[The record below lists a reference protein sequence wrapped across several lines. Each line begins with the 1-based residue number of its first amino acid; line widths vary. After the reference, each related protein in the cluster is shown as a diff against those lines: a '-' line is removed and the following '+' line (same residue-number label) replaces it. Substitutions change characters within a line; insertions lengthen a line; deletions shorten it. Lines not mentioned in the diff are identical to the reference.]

1 MNIDHF
7 VLTRFNVRT
16 AAYLKTQR
24 WQGGDVEYL
33 ENRFRLF
40 ERYCLAS
47 MKRQTVAVR
56 WLVFFSELTPD
67 RFRSRILS
75 YSRECPSFEPVFVDD
90 AVAKSQREYDALYEH
105 AVWSR
110 AGADCDW
117 CIMTRIDNDD
127 AFNVDAIKWIRA
139 CAGRIIA
146 GKPEDRFFIVLPSGN
161 SYIAHGCF
169 VQRME
174 IVGNHFPSLVCKR
187 GVAGNPFEISHSRI
201 TRSGTSVYRDGHE
214 HAWLE
219 VVHGGNQLNSFRPR
233 HRAVFM
239 SANAMERLFGVD
251 ENIRFFRAFM
261 FWAVRYL
268 PARVAWRFARIRQK
282 LFPGRNGGLK

>member
-24 WQGGDVEYL
+24 WQGGDMEYL

-40 ERYCLAS
+40 ESYCLAS

-56 WLVFFSELTPD
+56 WLVFFSELTPAC
-67 RFRSRILS
+67 FRSRILS
-75 YSRECPSFEPVFVDD
+75 YSRECPSFEPVFVND

-110 AGADCDW
+110 AGVDCDW

-127 AFNVDAIKWIRA
+127 AFNIEAIKWIRE
-139 CAGRIIA
+139 CAERIIA
-146 GKPEDRFFIVLPSGN
+146 GKPEEKFFIVLPSGN
-161 SYIAHGCF
+161 SYIAHSCF
-169 VQRME
+169 AQRMK
-174 IVGNHFPSLVCKR
+174 IVSNHFLSLVCKR
-187 GVAGNPFEISHSRI
+187 SVGGNPFEISHSKI
-201 TRSGTSVYRDGHE
+201 THSGTAIYRDGHE

-219 VVHGGNQLNSFRPR
+219 VVHGGNQLNSFCPR
-233 HRAVFM
+233 YRVAFM
-239 SANAMERLFGVD
+239 SANAMERFFGVT
-251 ENIRFFRAFM
+251 ENIRFVRTFM
-261 FWAVRYL
+261 FWVLHYL
-268 PARVAWRFARIRQK
+268 PARGIWRLARIKRK
-282 LFPGRNGGLK
+282 LFPGKNGGLK